1 MNIGDRVK
9 IERDETHYP
18 SKGTWVQFRGKTGTV
33 VEVNLGEYGVCFG
46 KVTPRKSRPGSSDWD
61 SADVAWFQPYELKVL
76 ARGLQ
81 RGSAAATTVSGVA
94 VREKALAHK
103 GKHDATHA

>member
-9 IERDETHYP
+9 IERDETRFP
-18 SKGTWVQFRGKTGTV
+18 SKGTWPRFRGKTGTI

-46 KVTPRKSRPGSSDWD
+46 RVTPRKSRPGSFDWD

-81 RGSAAATTVSGVA
+81 HGSAAAAAVSGVA
-94 VREKALAHK
+94 VPEMALARV
-103 GKHDATHA
+103 

>member
-9 IERDETHYP
+9 IERDETRYP
-18 SKGTWVQFRGKTGTV
+18 SKGTWPRFRGKAGTV

-61 SADVAWFQPYELKVL
+61 SADVAWFQPHELKVL

-81 RGSAAATTVSGVA
+81 RPSATATAIPDVTVPE
-94 VREKALAHK
+94 RALAHV
-103 GKHDATHA
+103 

>member
-9 IERDETHYP
+9 IERDEIRYP
-18 SKGTWVQFRGKTGTV
+18 SKGTWPRFGGKTGTI

-46 KVTPRKSRPGSSDWD
+46 KVTPRRSRPGSFDWD

-81 RGSAAATTVSGVA
+81 RGSAAATAVPGVVVA
-94 VREKALAHK
+94 GKALTRA
-103 GKHDATHA
+103 